1 MDTLSPQ
8 KTSVDAP
15 HVVAFTPAR
24 SLWRSGPLTDVALA
38 LHALGEAHPDLI
50 VLDDASGR
58 VIDLD
63 LRGSA
68 DDVLARLA
76 PAATSMAASNEP
88 SEPNA
93 PSDEAATADGSAPRG
108 RGRPKLGVVA
118 REVTLLPRHWD
129 WLGSQPGGASVV
141 LRRLVEDARRASA
154 ESDRV
159 RLAVEATYRALS
171 TLASHLA
178 GFEEASRS
186 LFAHDLPGFA
196 ACIAG
201 WPEDLRAHL
210 LRMAERTLAPS
221 AAGR

>member
-1 MDTLSPQ
+1 MNTPTL
-8 KTSVDAP
+8 TT

-24 SLWRSGPLTDVALA
+24 SLWRSGPLAEVALA
-38 LHALGEAHPDLI
+38 LHALGEAHPDLL
-50 VLDDASGR
+50 VLDDGSGR

-76 PAATSMAASNEP
+76 PSAVA
-88 SEPNA
+88 
-93 PSDEAATADGSAPRG
+93 EAAPTESAGDADTAGSNAARG
-108 RGRPKLGVVA
+108 RGRPRLGVVP

-154 ESDRV
+154 EADRA
-159 RLAVEATYRALS
+159 RQAVEAAYQAMS

-178 GFEEASRS
+178 GFEEASRA
-186 LFAHDLPGFA
+186 LFAHDLAQFT
-196 ACIAG
+196 ACIAA
-201 WPEDLRAHL
+201 WPEDLRSHL
-210 LRMAERTLAPS
+210 VRMAQRGLAP
-221 AAGR
+221 ADAGT